1 MERSGTSGGMEEE
14 AEAAAMAGWKRRRR
28 RGCVKIT
35 PALLYKRAGLD
46 GGGRS
51 NTLVSKAFSSGE
63 EENNTVVSIA
73 YDEGRNQAGGG
84 LPHGGTT
91 ASETPDLGTPP
102 DSSNNETSGM

>member
-46 GGGRS
+46 GGGP
-51 NTLVSKAFSSGE
+51 
-63 EENNTVVSIA
+63 